1 MLCWWWKNLSYYPIF
16 YNKTQTKTITQISN
30 IERRTHYFTTKGRG
44 RYGTIMLCTFNNRTL
59 LQLSWKACSTVPCMV
74 SCRVSDGMRS
84 RGAWS
89 WGVQEGEEEGQWAWM
104 LDLQDTWWTDGAL
117 DSRNRPAVAACRT
130 TRRERERTEVCFTDP
145 EPEYCI
151 GHKFRG
157 IWISRMTVIMAF
169 TDLIFTKKCQ
179 HRYAH
184 NKFLLSRF

>member
-1 MLCWWWKNLSYYPIF
+1 MCTSLYIANLSDCFRLRFIIKYWVVTKIF
-16 YNKTQTKTITQISN
+16 SPPAQHLS
-30 IERRTHYFTTKGRG
+30 
-44 RYGTIMLCTFNNRTL
+44 L
-59 LQLSWKACSTVPCMV
+59 LV
-74 SCRVSDGMRS
+74 SRVWDGMRS